1 MRFCDETAW
10 GVGWVQDE
18 RLERCS
24 HALRAEGRVWI
35 FDPVDAPGAEERI
48 RELGEPAG
56 VIQLLDRHGRDSAAL
71 AARLGVPRHE
81 TPFQGVPGAPFD
93 LVPIARNRFWR
104 EVALWWPEKQVLLC
118 GDALGTAAY
127 YLAAGERLG
136 VYPLLRLAPP
146 RALSRFAPRHV
157 LCGHG
162 EGIHGDEAAP
172 ALDKAL
178 ATARRRLPALWRYGW
193 RRAKGDR

>member
-1 MRFCDETAW
+1 MARTAELWRQLVETCDTFAAK
-10 GVGWVQDE
+10 VS
-18 RLERCS
+18 RLS
-24 HALRAEGRVWI
+24 
-35 FDPVDAPGAEERI
+35 
-48 RELGEPAG
+48 
-56 VIQLLDRHGRDSAAL
+56 Q
-71 AARLGVPRHE
+71 
-81 TPFQGVPGAPFD
+81 QY
-93 LVPIARNRFWR
+93 
-104 EVALWWPEKQVLLC
+104 
-118 GDALGTAAY
+118 ALGTAAY

-136 VYPLLRLAPP
+136 VHPLLRLVPP
-146 RALSRFAPRHV
+146 RALSRFAPHHV